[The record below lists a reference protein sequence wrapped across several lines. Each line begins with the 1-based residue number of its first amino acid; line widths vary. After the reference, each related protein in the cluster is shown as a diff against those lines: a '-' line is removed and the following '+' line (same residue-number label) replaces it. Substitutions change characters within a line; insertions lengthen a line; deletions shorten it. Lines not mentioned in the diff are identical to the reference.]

1 MPNLQDLRRRIRA
14 VQSTRQ
20 ITKAMKMVS
29 AAKLRRAQERVVAA
43 RPYTVKMM
51 QIFSD
56 LNRRAQDYHHP
67 LLASPAEVG
76 NGTRRGRERVLLALV
91 TADKGLCGPFNT
103 NLIKRAQ
110 EFAREHSGDEIEYV
124 MIGRKGYEYFRR
136 RKAPI
141 RSHYLGVTGS
151 GRVNYADVQRITN
164 QLISDFTNE
173 EAGFD
178 RVYLL
183 YSEFKSALVQRP
195 VVEQLLPVGRLASGE
210 EETSAA
216 GSLPEYLYEQKPDEI
231 FGVVLPRLVETQ
243 VHRALL
249 ESVASEMGARMTAM
263 ESASKN
269 ADEVI
274 NRLTLNM
281 NRVRQ
286 ASITREIIEVVSGAQ
301 AL

>member
-51 QIFSD
+51 QIFND
-56 LNRRAQDYHHP
+56 LTRRAPEYRHP
-67 LLASPAEVG
+67 LLGTSDEQTAEVG
-76 NGTRRGRERVLLALV
+76 AKERILLALV
-91 TADKGLCGPFNT
+91 TGDKGLCGPFNT

-110 EFAREHSGDEIEYV
+110 EFLREHQGAEVELAI
-124 MIGRKGYEYFRR
+124 IGRRGYDYFKRR
-136 RKAPI
+136 PVKI
-141 RSHYLGVTGS
+141 RSHYLGITGS
-151 GRVNYADVQRITN
+151 GRVSYADVQRITG

-178 RVYLL
+178 RVFLI
-183 YSEFKSALVQRP
+183 YSEFKSALQQRP
-195 VVEQLLPVGRLASGE
+195 VLDQLLPVGTSVGE
-210 EETSAA
+210 NAA
-216 GSLPEYLYEQKPDEI
+216 VANESLVEYLYEQPADDI
-231 FGVVLPRLVETQ
+231 FGAILPKLIETQ

-274 NRLTLNM
+274 DRLMLNM

-286 ASITREIIEVVSGAQ
+286 ASITREIIEVISGAG